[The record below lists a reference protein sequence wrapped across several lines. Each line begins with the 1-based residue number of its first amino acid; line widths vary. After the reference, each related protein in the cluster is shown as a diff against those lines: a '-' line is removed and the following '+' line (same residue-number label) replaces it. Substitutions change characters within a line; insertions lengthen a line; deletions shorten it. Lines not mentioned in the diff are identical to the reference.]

1 MFKNKFNY
9 HLINW
14 LALLALLYIAF
25 SNINL
30 WLGILGK
37 VIQVMA
43 PFIIAFAFA
52 YALTPFVELLQRKGL
67 SQKLAVTITILGTV
81 IIIVGLLVITLPLLY
96 DQLTLLVG
104 MVGDITDN
112 IDSKFHIN
120 LGDFELKIT
129 DALNSTLKDLST
141 VISNTTLDFINK
153 SLSFISKFIVGFVGF
168 IYFLAD
174 MDKIRKWI
182 KNVTLSF
189 SKRFYNYVK
198 CMDHELGNYLKGL
211 GIFMII
217 QFFEYSFL
225 FFIVGHPNW
234 LILGILACLT
244 TVIPY
249 FGGIITNV
257 IAIIMASVVSVPLVI
272 ATIVIC
278 LIFPQIDG
286 YVISPRVYG
295 KTTGVSPLITIMAVS
310 VGGTLA
316 GMWGIVLALPT
327 YLLIRTTYKFYE
339 DEISE
344 GVDKIKEK
352 VS

>member
-67 SQKLAVTITILGTV
+67 SQKVAVTITVLGTV
-81 IIIVGLLVITLPLLY
+81 IIIVGLLIITLPLLY

-129 DALNSTLKDLST
+129 DALNSTLKNLST

-153 SLSFISKFIVGFVGF
+153 SLNFISKFIVGFVGF

-182 KNVTLSF
+182 KNVTL
-189 SKRFYNYVK
+189 
-198 CMDHELGNYLKGL
+198 
-211 GIFMII
+211 
-217 QFFEYSFL
+217 
-225 FFIVGHPNW
+225 
-234 LILGILACLT
+234 
-244 TVIPY
+244 
-249 FGGIITNV
+249 
-257 IAIIMASVVSVPLVI
+257 
-272 ATIVIC
+272 
-278 LIFPQIDG
+278 
-286 YVISPRVYG
+286 
-295 KTTGVSPLITIMAVS
+295 
-310 VGGTLA
+310 
-316 GMWGIVLALPT
+316 
-327 YLLIRTTYKFYE
+327 
-339 DEISE
+339 
-344 GVDKIKEK
+344 
-352 VS
+352 

>member
-52 YALTPFVELLQRKGL
+52 YALTPFVEFLQRRGL

-129 DALNSTLKDLST
+129 DALNSTLKDLSI

-174 MDKIRKWI
+174 MYKIRKWI
-182 KNVTLSF
+182 KNVTLLF
-189 SKRFYNYVK
+189 SKRFYNYVI

-234 LILGILACLT
+234 LILGILACFT

>member
-67 SQKLAVTITILGTV
+67 SQKVAVTITVLGTV

-129 DALNSTLKDLST
+129 DALNSTLKDLSI

-182 KNVTLSF
+182 KNVTLLF
-189 SKRFYNYVK
+189 SKRFYNYVI

-234 LILGILACLT
+234 LILGILACFT

>member
-1 MFKNKFNY
+1 
-9 HLINW
+9 
-14 LALLALLYIAF
+14 
-25 SNINL
+25 
-30 WLGILGK
+30 
-37 VIQVMA
+37 
-43 PFIIAFAFA
+43 
-52 YALTPFVELLQRKGL
+52 
-67 SQKLAVTITILGTV
+67 
-81 IIIVGLLVITLPLLY
+81 
-96 DQLTLLVG
+96 

-129 DALNSTLKDLST
+129 DALNSTLKNLST

-153 SLSFISKFIVGFVGF
+153 SLNFISKFIVGFVGF